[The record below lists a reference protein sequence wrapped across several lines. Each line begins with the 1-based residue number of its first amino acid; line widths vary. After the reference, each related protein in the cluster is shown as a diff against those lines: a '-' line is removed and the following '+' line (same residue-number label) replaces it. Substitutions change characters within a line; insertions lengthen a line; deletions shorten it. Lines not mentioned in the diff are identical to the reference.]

1 MMRGLRNQ
9 CSSTGV
15 AFVCLIA
22 VAHAVSPVQKVVE
35 LLDECKAKV
44 KKDLD
49 AETKAMEEY
58 TAFCDDELKDKG
70 YAIETAGRSIEDLTA
85 TVDSSTAN
93 IGELSDEI
101 ATLGSTNAA
110 KSSELADATKVR
122 EAGNADFAAAEKELL
137 KSIDEL
143 GRAATIIKRG
153 MSFAQTAQGKKKIN
167 EVVAGLKNIIEAEWV
182 DVGSKRKLK
191 SFLQAAAQAKEDE
204 DDDLSLTQPQ
214 AKMVAY
220 ESSSGGIVKAIEE
233 MQGKAEDTLSDL
245 RKKEM
250 GDAQEFAMLEQGLK
264 SEISHGEEKLS
275 TATKGKAANEQAK
288 EDASGKLVETEK
300 SKAADEEYA
309 GTLKTECEAKASEW
323 EARQKSAAE
332 EMGAIEKAKTI
343 LVEGVTAFAQVSS
356 KTRRW
361 NPDDDDESDAVAE
374 KRSKVVTILKK
385 LSQTHHSF
393 AFAQLASM
401 ATSDPFVKI
410 RGLIEDMIAK
420 LLKEAEEEATQKA
433 FCDAEMGKSKT
444 SQDEKTTTLEKL
456 SARIDGAS
464 TTISENTEAIKTLE
478 AEIAEIDKAQAEAT
492 EIRTT
497 ENADYLKASKDF
509 KDSAEAVAKAIE
521 VLKNF
526 YEGSFMQVSTKTN
539 SKSKQPEFGSA
550 KSDTAST
557 IISVLE
563 MSEEDFTTLLAET
576 EATEDEAA
584 KAYEK
589 LTDENKISKAS
600 KETEAK
606 GKESEVKSLTVQ
618 LGHSK
623 EDHASVSKELD
634 AVLAYLDKLKP
645 ECESKAMSYEE
656 RKAARE
662 AEIAGLKEAL
672 EILSGQGMALT
683 QVRSHRVRVF

>member
-1 MMRGLRNQ
+1 MQTASAG
-9 CSSTGV
+9 S
-15 AFVCLIA
+15 AIA
-22 VAHAVSPVQKVVE
+22 KVVE

-44 KKDLD
+44 QKDLD

-70 YAIETAGRSIEDLTA
+70 YAIETAGRAIGDLSA
-85 TVDSSTAN
+85 TVESSTAS
-93 IGELSDEI
+93 IGELADEI
-101 ATLGSTNAA
+101 ATLGTTIAA

-122 EAGNADFAAAEKELL
+122 AAGNADFVAAEKELL

-143 GRAATIIKRG
+143 GRAATVLKRG
-153 MSFAQTAQGKKKIN
+153 MSFAQTAQGQKKISS
-167 EVVAGLKNIIEAEWV
+167 VVAALKNIIEAEWV

-204 DDDLSLTQPQ
+204 DDDLVLTQPQ

-220 ESSSGGIVKAIEE
+220 ESSSGGIVKTIEE

-250 GDAQEFAMLEQGLK
+250 GDAQTFAMLEQGLK
-264 SEISHGEEKLS
+264 DEIAHGEDKLS
-275 TATKGKAANEQAK
+275 TAKKSKAASEEAK
-288 EDASGKLVETEK
+288 ESATETLVETKK
-300 SKAADEEYA
+300 SKAADESYA
-309 GTLKTECEAKASEW
+309 STLKTECESKASEW

-332 EMGAIEKAKTI
+332 EMGAIDKAKEI
-343 LVEGVTAFAQVSS
+343 LVSGVKAFVQM
-356 KTRRW
+356 KIQTKKW
-361 NPDDDDESDAVAE
+361 NPDDEDESDAVSA
-374 KRSKVVTILKK
+374 KRSKVVNILKQ
-385 LSQTHHSF
+385 LGQTHHSF
-393 AFAQLASM
+393 AFAQMASM
-401 ATSDPFVKI
+401 AQSDPFVKI

-444 SQDEKTTTLEKL
+444 SQEEKTMTLDKL
-456 SARIDGAS
+456 SARIDGAES
-464 TTISENTEAIKTLE
+464 TIAENTEAIKTLE
-478 AEIAEIDKAQAEAT
+478 AEVAEIDKAQAEAT
-492 EIRTT
+492 KIRTT
-497 ENADYLKASKDF
+497 EKEDYLVASKDF

-521 VLKNF
+521 VLKAF
-526 YEGSFMQVSTKTN
+526 YEGSFIQLGAKTDL
-539 SKSKQPEFGSA
+539 KSKQPAFGGA
-550 KSDTAST
+550 KSDIAST

-584 KAYEK
+584 KAYAT
-589 LTDENKISKAS
+589 LTDENKVAKVT

-606 GKESEVKSLTVQ
+606 GKASEIKSLTVQ

-623 EDHASVSKELD
+623 EDHASTSSELD
-634 AVLAYLDKLKP
+634 AVNAYIDKLKP
-645 ECESKAMSYEE
+645 QCEEKAMSYEE
-656 RKAARE
+656 KKAKRE

-672 EILSGQGMALT
+672 EILAGDGLALVQT
-683 QVRSHRVRVF
+683 KGNLRKIKRV